1 MQLYLFQS
9 GTSSEERQM
18 TYLFVLTQRKTENA
32 WQSAGLNL
40 LTGVVVVCS
49 PSRDLAFEFGI

>member
-1 MQLYLFQS
+1 
-9 GTSSEERQM
+9 M

-40 LTGVVVVCS
+40 LTGVMVVCS